1 MVTRLFC
8 PELVFAEVVLLGK
21 VLVLELEEREVLLL
35 LTKKMFV
42 YSVIDSQLLLKW
54 VMQILNGF

>member
-1 MVTRLFC
+1 M
-8 PELVFAEVVLLGK
+8 VVLLGK

>member
-1 MVTRLFC
+1 M
-8 PELVFAEVVLLGK
+8 VVLLGK

-54 VMQILNGF
+54 VMQILNVF